1 MFLPSLENLAYPP
14 DDGDHP
20 EGGHCAGLGGND
32 AAEDRVNIVSQ
43 YLTTVDLLVNHAL
56 ASGNGWELTRPILFA
71 VHQLCEDALAVAL
84 SRVHAKAKNESRHGL
99 PEKVRTAAANGAYD
113 HASVEERDW
122 CVEFIETID
131 PFTLDGFPGRFAQSF
146 KGGAPL
152 DELWCC
158 INPAAIRDAAVVFTM
173 ITVPELEVGPG
184 PVSEL
189 DEVLGSS
196 DGGVDARH

>member
-20 EGGHCAGLGGND
+20 GGGHCAGLGGDNP
-32 AAEDRVNIVSQ
+32 AEDRVNIVTQ
-43 YLTTVDLLVNHAL
+43 YLTALDLLVDHAL

-99 PEKVRTAAANGAYD
+99 PEKVRTAAAHGAYD
-113 HASVEERDW
+113 HVSIEERDW
-122 CVEFIETID
+122 CIEFIETID
-131 PFTLDGFPGRFAQSF
+131 PFTLDGFPGRFAQSR

-173 ITVPELEVGPG
+173 ISVPELEVDLG
-184 PVSEL
+184 PVAQI
-189 DEVLGSS
+189 DEVLRAAEGN
-196 DGGVDARH
+196 VDEEL